1 MSAHNDHLDPDIHL
15 WANEDDALA
24 FNTMKEQRDK
34 AMVLMLKFASLKVHR
49 DERDQ
54 WKQLAAER
62 WKLEEEIE
70 RE

>member
-1 MSAHNDHLDPDIHL
+1 MSAHEDHLDPDIQL

-24 FNTMKEQRDK
+24 FNTVKEQRDR
-34 AMVLMLKFASLKVHR
+34 AMELMLKFASLKVHKDSR
-49 DERDQ
+49 DE